1 MVKLDNEPINP
12 INMRRSR
19 RKFSAKFKS
28 TVVLEALKEQKTISE
43 LAQHFEVHPNQ
54 ISMWKREFLDNA
66 EAAFGEKPSK
76 SEPEEQVNVNELYS
90 QIGQL
95 KVEND
100 FLKKSLRKTGL

>member
-1 MVKLDNEPINP
+1 
-12 INMRRSR
+12 MRRSR

-28 TVVLEALKEQKTISE
+28 SVVLEALKEQKTISE
-43 LAQHFEVHPNQ
+43 LAQQFEVHPNQ

-66 EAAFGEKPSK
+66 EAVFNEKAPK
-76 SEPEEQVNVNELYS
+76 SDPEELVDVKELYS